1 MTDRQD
7 LPGTD
12 RQERSIPPVAGTGMD
27 KDKLFWLAMI
37 VLLLVA
43 GAVAVWF
50 NFFGADNGPD
60 KIVKQ
65 RPVQY
70 NRERITRLDI
80 PKTAPKATPAVHH
93 EPQPQAPA
101 AQAKTVPKQERHHEA
116 ARRQRELEKR
126 WAAPLVIY
134 DAMDRHQDSDGA
146 AVAATQANRL
156 NHLTRLQ
163 ERLIEK
169 ASDLAGGHSAST
181 GLMGDSASTYKSV
194 KGYARASF
202 MTPEQ
207 RRYTVTEGTMIS
219 AVLETAINSNL
230 PGKLRATVDEDVYSY
245 DGRTL
250 LIEKG
255 TTAIGEYQSGLKQ
268 SQVRLFAIWH
278 RMLTP
283 RGIDVQFQ
291 SPGTDP
297 LGRSGLSG
305 WVDTHFWQ
313 RFGSSVMLSIIGAY
327 TARQAS
333 KETTNNQII
342 AQSVSEN
349 FNRSSEIALE
359 NAINIPPTL
368 KKNQGELI
376 KIFVAQD
383 INFKDAYLLSRRQAK
398 DGIYDE

>member
-1 MTDRQD
+1 MADRQD
-7 LPGTD
+7 RPDTE
-12 RQERSIPPVAGTGMD
+12 RQERSIPPVAGSGLD
-27 KDKLFWLAMI
+27 KDKLFWPAMI
-37 VLLLVA
+37 VLLLAA
-43 GAVAVWF
+43 GAVVVWF
-50 NFFGADNGPD
+50 KFFGADNGPD

-70 NRERITRLDI
+70 NRERITKLDI
-80 PKTAPKATPAVHH
+80 PKTAPKITSAAHH

-101 AQAKTVPKQERHHEA
+101 AQANAAPKARQDA

-134 DAMDRHQDSDGA
+134 DTMDKRQGGESA
-146 AVAATQANRL
+146 AVAATQTGRL
-156 NHLTRLQ
+156 NHLTQLQ

-169 ASDLAGGHSAST
+169 ANDLAGGRST
-181 GLMGDSASTYKSV
+181 ELIGANIESTSKRV
-194 KGYARASF
+194 KGYATASF

-219 AVLETAINSNL
+219 AVLETAIQSNL
-230 PGKLRATVDEDVYSY
+230 PGKLRATVDEDVYSC

-268 SQVRLFAIWH
+268 GEVRLFAIWD

-283 RGIDVQFQ
+283 HGIDVEFQ
-291 SPGTDP
+291 SPGTDQ

-327 TARQAS
+327 TAREAS
-333 KETTNNQII
+333 KESTNSQII

-368 KKNQGELI
+368 NKNQGDLI
-376 KIFVAQD
+376 KIFVTRD
-383 INFKDAYLLSRRQAK
+383 INFKEAYLLSRRHREVAAK
-398 DGIYDE
+398 